1 MEKKKKN
8 KHYYNKVIERPRE
21 NGTWANNGSLMSKI
35 NTFSA
40 PKDSSGTEYT
50 ETGPNEGEAF
60 YFIE

>member
-1 MEKKKKN
+1 
-8 KHYYNKVIERPRE
+8 
-21 NGTWANNGSLMSKI
+21 MSKI